1 MFIFGN
7 NVVAERVTLK
17 ISHFTSSYTH
27 MLTGRF
33 AISKVICTCS
43 VQLSTAVSK
52 HELSELIYCN
62 ETSEL
67 ENWKWPLNQ
76 FLLSCM

>member
-17 ISHFTSSYTH
+17 INHFTSSYTH
-27 MLTGRF
+27 MLTDRF

-43 VQLSTAVSK
+43 VQSSTAVCK
-52 HELSELIYCN
+52 HELSE
-62 ETSEL
+62 
-67 ENWKWPLNQ
+67 
-76 FLLSCM
+76 